1 MKKIYYSLALLVFF
15 IGLMAVIIH
24 FGIRARAINIL
35 KPSYFSTPE
44 EIGAVIFRRFYSEIS
59 ADKLLVIGV
68 PAKSSYH
75 HNIVAGLLRV
85 ATHEGKAFDI
95 LIADP
100 RLSLA
105 ESLPTQLTVI
115 PLSINGEDLGD
126 AGALIK
132 SLLAQEKRI
141 LVYTFSTMS
150 SHLLAGNTI
159 AQLEKSLKRPIF
171 SITTSQLS
179 LRNDQ
184 EYSLEPPCVGSGRD
198 ETGTADLGCII
209 LQTSRSY
216 YRRNFDP
223 TRYVAVIDQHGRS
236 DYLLLSSGPKDLV
249 SHSAESWVPVVN
261 SAGAGPPTAEITPEK
276 KSKKKNNKYYDGSKL
291 GIKGGSTTEI
301 DPNEQVEED
310 VN

>member
-1 MKKIYYSLALLVFF
+1 MKKLYYSLILLVFF
-15 IGLMAVIIH
+15 GILMALIVH
-24 FGIRARAINIL
+24 YGIKARAINIL

-59 ADKLLVIGV
+59 SDKLLVIGV
-68 PAKSSYH
+68 PAKSVFH

-85 ATHEGKAFDI
+85 AAHEGKAFDV
-95 LIADP
+95 LFTDP
-100 RLSLA
+100 RLPQSEA
-105 ESLPTQLTVI
+105 LPPQLKVI

-132 SLLAQEKRI
+132 SLLAQDKRI
-141 LVYTFSTMS
+141 LVYTYSTMS

-159 AQLEKSLKRPIF
+159 AQLEKSLKRPVF

-184 EYSLEPPCVGSGRD
+184 EYSLEPPCVGSARD

-216 YRRNFDP
+216 YRRNLDP

-236 DYLLLSSGPKDLV
+236 DYLLLSSGPKDLN
-249 SHSAESWVPVVN
+249 SRAETLSPIIN
-261 SAGAGPPTAEITPEK
+261 SAGAGQPTVDVPPEK
-276 KSKKKNNKYYDGSKL
+276 KTNKRKNKYYDGSKL
-291 GIKGGSTTEI
+291 SPRGGSTTEI

>member
-1 MKKIYYSLALLVFF
+1 MSLIV
-15 IGLMAVIIH
+15 H
-24 FGIRARAINIL
+24 FGIKARPVNIL

-59 ADKLLVIGV
+59 ADKLLVLGV
-68 PAKSSYH
+68 PAKSVFH

-85 ATHEGKAFDI
+85 AAHEGKAFDV
-95 LIADP
+95 LITDP
-100 RLSLA
+100 RLPQS
-105 ESLPTQLTVI
+105 ESLPPQLTII
-115 PLSINGEDLGD
+115 PLSINGEELGD

-132 SLLAQEKRI
+132 SLLAQDKRI
-141 LVYTFSTMS
+141 LVYTYSTMS

-159 AQLEKSLKRPIF
+159 AQLEKTLHRPVF

-184 EYSLEPPCVGSGRD
+184 EYGLEPPCVGSARD

-216 YRRNFDP
+216 YRRNLDP
-223 TRYVAVIDQHGRS
+223 TRYVAVIDQHGRN
-236 DYLLLSSGPKDLV
+236 DYLLLSSGPKGLAN
-249 SHSAESWVPVVN
+249 HAEVPQPIVN
-261 SAGAGPPTAEITPEK
+261 SAGAGAPTAELPPEK
-276 KSKKKNNKYYDGSKL
+276 KEKKKRNKYYDGSKL
-291 GIKGGSTTEI
+291 GSKSGSTTEI